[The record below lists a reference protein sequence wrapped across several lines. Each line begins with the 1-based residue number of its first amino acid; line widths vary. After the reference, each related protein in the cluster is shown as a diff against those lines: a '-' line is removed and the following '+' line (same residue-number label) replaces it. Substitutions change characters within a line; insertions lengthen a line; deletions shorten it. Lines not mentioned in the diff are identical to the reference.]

1 METRKSSFVDH
12 LNIVESGHNKTAS
25 TKATEKTETSILDK
39 LAAELGLSGK
49 APTAEG
55 EKELPGKNVTEI
67 SPEVAAATDGVANP
81 QLAVAGTDLARQ
93 AAGMVP
99 HLRGDIN
106 TPVAIATGEGTAIT
120 ADSLNRTDEAVA
132 AAARGA
138 GGKEGGKMETSATA
152 AEKMNSEE
160 AVKVGELIARSFQQT
175 LEKDAADAEYSQSI
189 NILDQAGLLEGYN
202 ITDKSITKTA
212 SVEVVD
218 VLEKI
223 ANKQP
228 LTRDDIVL
236 GANQYLEVE
245 KLAAQADAEGRELAH
260 MAVAEAMEQE
270 KVAAVKTATEK
281 TEQEKVAEL
290 AKDPKVAEA
299 VKVLKAAGV
308 L

>member
-25 TKATEKTETSILDK
+25 TKTTEKTETSILDK
-39 LAAELGLSGK
+39 LAAELGLGG

-55 EKELPGKNVTEI
+55 QKEVSTKDVTG
-67 SPEVAAATDGVANP
+67 VAAAVDSATKGVTDSQV
-81 QLAVAGTDLARQ
+81 AVAGGDVARME
-93 AAGMVP
+93 AGMTP
-99 HLRGDIN
+99 HLKGDIN
-106 TPVAIATGEGTAIT
+106 TPVAISTGAGDVKTSEG
-120 ADSLNRTDEAVA
+120 LNRTDEAVA

-138 GGKEGGKMETSATA
+138 GGKEGGKTETA
-152 AEKMNSEE
+152 AVSAEKTASEEE

-223 ANKQP
+223 ANKQA

-270 KVAAVKTATEK
+270 KVAAEKTATEK

-299 VKVLKAAGV
+299 VKVLKASGV